1 MLEDFL
7 TLVGSV
13 VTVIRKTETPDG
25 MGGLTTTTVITGLSK
40 AAIWS
45 PSQSRSYISNK
56 MAEVSSHILVT
67 IPSYYSFNTND
78 SQVSFDSETYTITG
92 FDDVMNLN
100 EIMVVGLD
108 KIL

>member
-25 MGGLTTTTVITGLSK
+25 MGGVSTTTVITGLPK
-40 AAIWS
+40 ASIWS

-78 SQVSFDSETYTITG
+78 SQVAFDSETYTITG